1 MERVNEYRNK
11 RKGRCERLRKMQ
23 ERKSQWKREEE
34 AEGETEQMVKENKI
48 QRDGRG
54 SYISIH
60 DRNEGMEEN
69 K

>member
-23 ERKSQWKREEE
+23 ERKSQWEQ
-34 AEGETEQMVKENKI
+34 EGEEGGEREWMVKENKI
-48 QRDGRG
+48 KRDGRG

-60 DRNEGMEEN
+60 DRNEGYGG